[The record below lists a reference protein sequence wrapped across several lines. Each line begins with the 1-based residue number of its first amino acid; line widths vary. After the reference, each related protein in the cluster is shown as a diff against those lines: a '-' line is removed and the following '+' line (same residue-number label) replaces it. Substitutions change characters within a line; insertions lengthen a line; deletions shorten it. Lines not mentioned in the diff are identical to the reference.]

1 MYNPKTNASITISDL
16 KSFKSDYFNKL
27 DELPERT
34 QLYHESL
41 CDSDIKV
48 CLPLR
53 IGFFKAIKSMTDG
66 IKWGWGFTNRPKEAI
81 KYYINEI
88 LCGCILCLTMLPE
101 MISFSMIAKIPPHLG
116 LQGASF
122 ICLITSIFG
131 GSPAVIHGL
140 TGAFASI
147 CSQYLH
153 LTGVPNALPIGIE
166 RLYVCMLICAVLFFF
181 FSLFHMSAL
190 IQLIPTPVF
199 IGYCNG
205 LSIIFLK
212 AQLHTL
218 EDPKTHVYIQ
228 GNYLICFT
236 IICTLV
242 VIIVELWKKVPKLG
256 HRIPSTLV
264 AITVTIFIEFVIFRK
279 LLHNNVESFKDVKSY
294 TVGDMFSLTSENA
307 IPTLLFTN
315 KNLDFS
321 KVTLDQ
327 DLIKQVVNMFIVL
340 IIEVLMVSEVIKDM
354 GGVECDTNET
364 IFSLFIGNTLATLG
378 GAVGGSSLLGLSV
391 LNYRNGARGKESG
404 LVAAILIYGILL
416 FGYSLLNYIPL
427 SFLCGIMITVFI
439 HCFKWFSI
447 PIVFFTF
454 CPGYIRDCHPCMSRK
469 ISRWDAFII
478 VLVTSLCVLI
488 NVPIAVLS
496 GVILSAL
503 VYVWQ
508 SKSTFKFEIFYDKDS
523 DTKYYEIEGHLFY
536 ASKRMF
542 TRLFKYESDS
552 STVNIVLKGKST
564 LFDYTAIEA
573 LTSVKHQYNL
583 NNKNL
588 NIQGLSHECIKKIVK
603 MNHLCK
609 QIDVDIVKVETPVV
623 PLLYK
628 PLQHILKKQKTIRK
642 RMSFKIK
649 KRKKRENDE
658 NEKDQRDE
666 NDEDNK
672 QHEDEK
678 LENDKNDN
686 TKFFDNLD
694 P

>member
-1 MYNPKTNASITISDL
+1 MFETRVDDSVPLNDL
-16 KSFKSDYFNKL
+16 TTEKQDDFSKL
-27 DELPERT
+27 DESTERT
-34 QLYHESL
+34 QIYHDDLY
-41 CDSDIKV
+41 DNDIKI
-48 CLPLR
+48 CLPSR
-53 IGFFKAIKSMTDG
+53 IGFPKAIKSMTDG
-66 IKWGWGFTNRPKEAI
+66 IKWGWGFTNSPKETS

-101 MISFSMIAKIPPHLG
+101 MISFSMIAKIPPYIG

-122 ICLITSIFG
+122 LCLITSIFG
-131 GSPAVIHGL
+131 GSPAVIHGV
-140 TGAFASI
+140 TGAFASV
-147 CSQYLH
+147 CSKYLIENNNVEH
-153 LTGVPNALPIGIE
+153 LPDGIE
-166 RLYVCMLICAVLFFF
+166 RLYICILICSVMLFF

-205 LSIIFLK
+205 LSIIFLR

-218 EDPKTHVYIQ
+218 KNPYTHEYIE
-228 GNYLICFT
+228 GYYLLFFI

-242 VIIVELWKKVPKLG
+242 VIIVELWKKIPKVG
-256 HRIPSTLV
+256 HKIPSTLV
-264 AITVTIFIEFVIFRK
+264 AITVTIFVEFIILRK
-279 LLHNNVESFKDVKSY
+279 FLHNNFDSFKDVKSF
-294 TVGDMFSLTSENA
+294 TVGDMFSFTSDKA
-307 IPTLLFTN
+307 KPTFLFTN
-315 KNLDFS
+315 KDLDFT
-321 KVTLDQ
+321 KVIYDLD
-327 DLIKQVVNMFIVL
+327 LVKQVVNMFVVL
-340 IIEVLMVSEVIKDM
+340 LVEVLMVSEVIKDM

-364 IFSLFIGNTLATLG
+364 IFSLFIGNLLATLG
-378 GAVGGSSLLGLSV
+378 SAVGGSSLLGLSV

-404 LVAAILIYGILL
+404 VVASILIYGILL

-454 CPGYIRDCHPCMSRK
+454 CPAYIRNCHPCMSRK

-478 VLVTSLCVLI
+478 VLVTVLCVLVS
-488 NVPIAVLS
+488 VPT
-496 GVILSAL
+496 GVFAGIILSAL

-508 SKSTFKFEIFYDKDS
+508 SKSTFKFEIFYDKDT

-542 TRLFKYESDS
+542 TRLFTYENDS

-573 LTSVKHQYNL
+573 LTSVKQQYNI
-583 NNKNL
+583 NNRNVT
-588 NIQGLSHECIKKIVK
+588 IHGLSHECIKKIAK

-609 QIDVDIVKVETPVV
+609 QIDVDLVKVETPVV

-628 PLQHILKKQKTIRK
+628 PLRTIMKTQRTIRR
-642 RMSFKIK
+642 RMSFKK
-649 KRKKRENDE
+649 KKKKKDDSES
-658 NEKDQRDE
+658 EKHID
-666 NDEDNK
+666 
-672 QHEDEK
+672 H
-678 LENDKNDN
+678 LE
-686 TKFFDNLD
+686 

>member
-1 MYNPKTNASITISDL
+1 MNESKKGDDIVINDVTEKVVD
-16 KSFKSDYFNKL
+16 FNKM
-27 DELPERT
+27 DESTERT
-34 QLYHESL
+34 QIYHDDL
-41 CDSDIKV
+41 CDNDIKI
-48 CLPLR
+48 CLPSR
-53 IGFFKAIKSMTDG
+53 IGFLPAIKSMTDG
-66 IKWGWGFTNRPKEAI
+66 IKWGWGFTNTPKESS

-101 MISFSMIAKIPPHLG
+101 MISFSMIANIPPYLG

-122 ICLITSIFG
+122 LCLITSIFG
-131 GSPAVIHGL
+131 GSPAVIHGV
-140 TGAFASI
+140 TGAFASV
-147 CSQYLH
+147 CSKYLVENQNVD
-153 LTGVPNALPIGIE
+153 LLPEGIE
-166 RLYVCMLICAVLFFF
+166 RLYVCIMICSVMLFF

-205 LSIIFLK
+205 LSIIFLR

-218 EDPKTHVYIQ
+218 KDPHTHEYIK
-228 GNYLICFT
+228 GYYLLFFV

-242 VIIVELWKKVPKLG
+242 VIIVELWKKIPKLG
-256 HRIPSTLV
+256 HKIPSTLI
-264 AITVTIFIEFVIFRK
+264 AITVTIFVEFVILRRF
-279 LLHNNVESFKDVKSY
+279 LHNNFDSFKGVKSY
-294 TVGDMFSLTSENA
+294 TVGDLFSFTSDKA
-307 IPTLLFTN
+307 KPTFLFTN
-315 KNLDFS
+315 KELDFA
-321 KVTLDQ
+321 KVVFDV
-327 DLIKQVVNMFIVL
+327 DLIKQVMNMFVVL
-340 IIEVLMVSEVIKDM
+340 LLEVLMVSEVIKDM
-354 GGVECDTNET
+354 GGAECDTNET
-364 IFSLFIGNTLATLG
+364 IFSLFIGNFLATLG
-378 GAVGGSSLLGLSV
+378 CAVGGSSLLGLSV

-404 LVAAILIYGILL
+404 VVASILIYGILL

-454 CPGYIRDCHPCMSRK
+454 CPGYIRNCHPCMSRK

-478 VLVTSLCVLI
+478 VLVTVLCVFVS
-488 NVPIAVLS
+488 VPT
-496 GVILSAL
+496 GVFAGIILSAL

-508 SKSTFKFEIFYDKDS
+508 SKSTFKFEIFYDKDT

-542 TRLFKYESDS
+542 TRLFSYEKDS

-573 LTSVKHQYNL
+573 LTSVKQQYNL
-583 NNKNL
+583 NNRNVT
-588 NIQGLSHECIKKIVK
+588 IHGLSHECIKKIAK

-609 QIDVDIVKVETPVV
+609 QIDVDLVKVEAPVV

-628 PLQHILKKQKTIRK
+628 PLRTILKTQKTIRR
-642 RMSFKIK
+642 RMSFKK
-649 KRKKRENDE
+649 KKKKKKETASDQSADE
-658 NEKDQRDE
+658 VE
-666 NDEDNK
+666 
-672 QHEDEK
+672 
-678 LENDKNDN
+678 
-686 TKFFDNLD
+686 